1 MRLDLKTENKIR
13 MEDNLKDKE
22 YCGECNCL
30 VEYYLELKKDV
41 DVTIK
46 NDSIITTEVL
56 QVCSKCGMELFNV
69 KLETK
74 NLKRQFNLYLKKNG
88 YMLPSELKKLKNEMG
103 NNLFKIIDE
112 VEYNHQLKGSLMKNE
127 TYELLKKL

>member
-56 QVCSKCGMELFNV
+56 
-69 KLETK
+69 
-74 NLKRQFNLYLKKNG
+74 
-88 YMLPSELKKLKNEMG
+88 
-103 NNLFKIIDE
+103 
-112 VEYNHQLKGSLMKNE
+112 
-127 TYELLKKL
+127 